1 MFVMGNTPESWQKA
15 MKWYSIAFIVVDIL
29 LMALGVLVAS
39 GTIGAED
46 AFAMFGVP
54 LSAAAGADPAAVMTV
69 MGIGMVVAY
78 VIHLLFTIVVL
89 RGALNPAK
97 MKPGM
102 ILYGIYSVICVLGL
116 IGQLTG
122 GTLTGTYVGTCIVAW
137 VGFYGTIMVN
147 RLAK

>member
-1 MFVMGNTPESWQKA
+1 MGNTPESWQKA
-15 MKWYSIAFIVVDIL
+15 MKWYSIAFVVVDVFLI
-29 LMALGVLVAS
+29 ALGALLAS
-39 GTIGAED
+39 GTIDAED
-46 AFAMFGVP
+46 AFAIFDVP
-54 LSAAAGADPAAVMTV
+54 LSAAAGADPATVMTV

-78 VIHLLFTIVVL
+78 VIHLIFTIVVL
-89 RGALNPAK
+89 RGALNPSK

-102 ILYGIYSVICVLGL
+102 ILYGIYSVVCVLGL

-122 GTLTGTYVGTCIVAW
+122 GTLTGTYVGACIAAW